1 MNKVCIGCGSRLQSI
16 NINREGYI
24 NEKVINASEY
34 CERCYKI
41 KNYGEFSV
49 LKDNIDFDNLI
60 NKINTDEKATVVFL
74 IDLLNVNMES
84 IEYINKFK
92 GNVFILLTK
101 KDLLPKSVKEKKL
114 IQYFKENF
122 YDTENIMVIS
132 SVKKTNI
139 DLFIET
145 IRNKKINKIYVSGLT
160 NSGKSTF
167 INSLLESIGK
177 VPTVTTSS
185 LPNTTANFITI
196 EFDENL
202 TVVDTPGFVLKNS
215 IYNYLNYKDVKRI
228 TPIKE
233 IKVKTYQIKPGETVI
248 IEKLFRIDYLS
259 EHKNSFSFYMNN
271 NLNYKRMKARNTD
284 ELKAI
289 HKKVLHLNK
298 DEDVVING
306 LGFIKVVKECDVLVY
321 ALDESLV
328 SKRKNM
334 I

>member
-60 NKINTDEKATVVFL
+60 NKINTEEKATVVFL